1 MGNILKLVEHCDKP
15 SNEYWIGIEPIAADA
30 CPPGKRILLGP
41 PCRSIA
47 ELDKLISE
55 MQADLRS
62 LTAEGH
68 VKMAY
73 RDLETRKQGAL
84 TSPTDTT

>member
-1 MGNILKLVEHCDKP
+1 MGNILKLIEHWDK
-15 SNEYWIGIEPIAADA
+15 SNNEYWLEIEPIAADA
-30 CPPGKRILLGP
+30 SENRILLGS

-47 ELDKLISE
+47 EFDKLISE

-73 RDLETRKQGAL
+73 HELENHRASNERPSGIRG
-84 TSPTDTT
+84 